1 MFTSLINL
9 FYPKLC
15 AGCASFLLAGE
26 TVICAHCR
34 HEIPITNHLATA
46 ENEAMKKFYGKV
58 PVEFAAAFMYFH
70 KKGIVQEMIHQ
81 LKYKGN
87 EAIGTAIGDWYVAEL
102 QYFELLRSV
111 DVIIAVP
118 LHPKKLRERGYNQV
132 TAFGLALS
140 SRLNLRYQEG
150 LLIRK
155 QYSKTQ
161 TRKTL
166 LGRTEV
172 NAQSIFEVEFDEND
186 HGKHFLLIDDVLT
199 TGSTLE
205 ACSRALL
212 KIPRSKVSI
221 ICMAMSHS

>member
-1 MFTSLINL
+1 MFTSLLNL

-15 AGCASFLLAGE
+15 AGCASFLLEGE
-26 TVICAHCR
+26 TAICSRCR
-34 HEIPITNHLATA
+34 HEIPLTNHLATTD
-46 ENEAMKKFYGKV
+46 NEAMKKFYGKV
-58 PVEFAAAFMYFH
+58 PVVFAAAFMYFH
-70 KKGIVQEMIHQ
+70 KEGIVQQMIHQ

-87 EAIGTAIGDWYVAEL
+87 EAIGTAIGDWFSADL
-102 QYFELLRSV
+102 QHYNIIRSI
-111 DVIIAVP
+111 DVVIAVP
-118 LHPKKLRERGYNQV
+118 LHPKKFRERGYNQV
-132 TAFGLALS
+132 TAFGEALS
-140 SRLNLRYQEG
+140 NNLNLPCQEG
-150 LLIRK
+150 LLIRN

-172 NAQSIFEVEFDEND
+172 NKQSVFDVRFEEKD

-212 KIPRSKVSI
+212 TIPGSKVSI